1 MKKID
6 KVLKQLSD
14 LYDFNRKI
22 RSFELRK
29 KEKANQAIQRTALA
43 RRR

>member
-22 RSFELRK
+22 RGFELRK
-29 KEKANQAIQRTALA
+29 KEKANQSLKPTSKPQR
-43 RRR
+43 

>member
-22 RSFELRK
+22 RSFVLRK
-29 KEKANQAIQRTALA
+29 KEKANQSLKPTGKHQR
-43 RRR
+43 